1 MYIYMY
7 MYCLDFNNKKDYDD
21 HNKYLCAC
29 RYALI
34 NVAMLPMLMEDM
46 RINVLF
52 LRLQDSIE
60 EIS

>member
-1 MYIYMY
+1 